1 MRAGYSVTKNLI
13 VSAFILKSRQIN
25 RAKEPVSTPNQIL
38 EKEKVN
44 LGLLVQSPI
53 KLILD

>member
-25 RAKEPVSTPNQIL
+25 RAKEPCEHAKPNSRKG
-38 EKEKVN
+38 ESKPGPACSE
-44 LGLLVQSPI
+44 P
-53 KLILD
+53 D